1 LCSAFITLVL
11 TVCITAFTAEEN
23 MPGSQSPKDDFFPV
37 PDPPLC
43 TTLDRF
49 PSRQQNLPGTTRLR
63 WLPGGASPHFAARR
77 PDWLAPLFWRRM
89 TAAPLDSGRCPHTDR
104 LPALWPPA
112 TGYLA
117 HRARRRP
124 GDHADRQHIATG
136 RLGGYR
142 LPVGVFVLGQ
152 ALVESGLL
160 AGGALLSQLLS
171 NVPTG
176 SAAPAIH
183 ATGPRYTPA
192 GLPGTERWQQTSPCS
207 VRPAT

>member
-1 LCSAFITLVL
+1 
-11 TVCITAFTAEEN
+11 
-23 MPGSQSPKDDFFPV
+23 MPGSQSPKDDFF
-37 PDPPLC
+37 
-43 TTLDRF
+43 RF
-49 PSRQQNLPGTTRLR
+49 PTRHFAPLWIASRVGSRTCRVPLACAGLR
-63 WLPGGASPHFAARR
+63 GGAWPHFAARR

-112 TGYLA
+112 TGYMA

-124 GDHADRQHIATG
+124 GDHADRQRIATG